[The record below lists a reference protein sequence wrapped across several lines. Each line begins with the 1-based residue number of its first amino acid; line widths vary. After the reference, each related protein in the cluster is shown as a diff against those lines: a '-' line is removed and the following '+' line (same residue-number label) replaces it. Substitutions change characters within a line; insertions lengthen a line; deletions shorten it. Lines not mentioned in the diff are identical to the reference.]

1 MGLKEI
7 TPVMI
12 HLPGYPSGL
21 KELELR
27 LSQVSSEWLLAR
39 VSFQLVWGKYVPK
52 VRVSFQLER
61 VRFTQRSESLRP
73 GVIPGQ
79 TSS

>member
-1 MGLKEI
+1 MNTGVGLKEI

-12 HLPGYPSGL
+12 HLPGYLSGL

-39 VSFQLVWGKYVPK
+39 VSFQLVWGKYDPK
-52 VRVSFQLER
+52 DRVSFQVVGGKFVPKG
-61 VRFTQRSESLRP
+61 VRDCDLF
-73 GVIPGQ
+73 
-79 TSS
+79 

>member
-12 HLPGYPSGL
+12 HLPGYTSDL

-39 VSFQLVWGKYVPK
+39 VSFQLVWGKYVPN
-52 VRVSFQLER
+52 
-61 VRFTQRSESLRP
+61 ESL
-73 GVIPGQ
+73 IPVRKGQ
-79 TSS
+79 IYPKK

>member
-7 TPVMI
+7 APVMI
-12 HLPGYPSGL
+12 HLPGYLSGL

-39 VSFQLVWGKYVPK
+39 VSFQLVGGKYVPK
-52 VRVSFQLER
+52 VRVSFQLVR
-61 VRFTQRSESLRP
+61 GRFTQRSESLRP